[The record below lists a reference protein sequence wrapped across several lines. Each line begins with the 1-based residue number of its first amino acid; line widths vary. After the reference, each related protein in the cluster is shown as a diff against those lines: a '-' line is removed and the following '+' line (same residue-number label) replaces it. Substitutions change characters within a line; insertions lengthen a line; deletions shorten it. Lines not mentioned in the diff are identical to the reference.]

1 MAWVV
6 WVMSWLNRSTKSC
19 SLASDACRLNRS
31 GWPSRVCRNTC
42 CTQNA
47 NMALLE
53 HFLYN
58 VGLHFI
64 FIFMAAC
71 DSKMAHALF
80 KY

>member
-19 SLASDACRLNRS
+19 SLASEACRLNRS

-42 CTQNA
+42 CTQNT
-47 NMALLE
+47 NTALSKR
-53 HFLYN
+53 FLYS
-58 VGLHFI
+58 VGLYFLNL
-64 FIFMAAC
+64 FLAAC
-71 DSKMAHALF
+71 DGKMAHALF